1 VLFFSC
7 QNKTIKDQKKLE
19 EKLFT
24 YFKENIKEADST
36 IQLDSV
42 RIVKFDTITANTILY
57 QRIMKLY
64 DDIDERQK
72 IFDKLKESQNSD
84 AQMIRLTY
92 GLDNALYENSMDEYK
107 KKMKEMS
114 LIQDK
119 NKVTIQETDSL
130 NKILKNTDS
139 TTLVYFQVR
148 CLIQYQRKDLS
159 VKRDTGFAFLN
170 PEKNIVRREDIFK

>member
-1 VLFFSC
+1 MRKIFTTLIAFVLFFSC

-107 KKMKEMS
+107 
-114 LIQDK
+114 
-119 NKVTIQETDSL
+119 
-130 NKILKNTDS
+130 
-139 TTLVYFQVR
+139 
-148 CLIQYQRKDLS
+148 
-159 VKRDTGFAFLN
+159 
-170 PEKNIVRREDIFK
+170 